1 MTLTISFNY
10 TVISTMT
17 PSVNPVTTVHSSAVF
32 FSPCFS
38 LYFHFL
44 CRYNGEVGD
53 VVVGR
58 ITEVRK
64 KSSKFDFEIV
74 LI

>member
-1 MTLTISFNY
+1 MNLTISFNC
-10 TVISTMT
+10 TVISTMK
-17 PSVNPVTTVHSSAVF
+17 PSVNPVTTVHSSAV